1 MSNPSLGFI
10 GVGRMGGPM
19 ASRLLAAGH
28 AVTVFDTVPAA
39 VQALVKKGAMPAANP
54 RDVANNTDIVFAS
67 VPTPDIMRKVAL
79 GEEGVAKGSRARIFV
94 DLSTTGPRV
103 SAEVADA
110 LAQANR
116 PVVLVDCPVSG
127 GVAGAEKGALT
138 LMVSGPREA
147 VSEIEPLLK
156 ELGRIY
162 PCGDKAGQA
171 QMVKVANNLTSV
183 VCMAISCEMLVLG
196 ARAGVD
202 PKVMMEVI
210 NISSGRN
217 GAMQDKVP
225 KHILSRTFDFGF
237 STALSH
243 KDARLCLDEA
253 EALGVPLIM
262 GNAARQVL
270 TMTKA
275 EFGPEADFTNMIRL
289 FEKWAGVEAKIA
301 GDKSVPR
308 KPQTVSSEGDA

>member
-1 MSNPSLGFI
+1 MSKPTLGFI
-10 GVGRMGGPM
+10 GVGRMGAPM
-19 ASRLLAAGH
+19 ASRLLAAGY
-28 AVTVFDTVPAA
+28 AVTVFDMVPAA
-39 VQALVKKGAMPAANP
+39 LQALVKKGAKSAASP
-54 RDVANNTDIVFAS
+54 REVANDADVVFAS
-67 VPTPDIMRKVAL
+67 VPTPDIVRKVAL
-79 GEEGVAKGSRARIFV
+79 GDDGVANGTRARIFV
-94 DLSTTGPRV
+94 DLSTTGPRA
-103 SAEVADA
+103 SAEVSDA
-110 LAQANR
+110 LAKSPRAI
-116 PVVLVDCPVSG
+116 VMVDCPVSG

-138 LMVSGPREA
+138 LMVSGPPQA
-147 VSEIEPLLK
+147 VAEVEPLLK

-183 VCMAISCEMLVLG
+183 ACMAISCEMLVLG

-243 KDARLCLDEA
+243 KDAGLCLDEA

-289 FEKWAGVEAKIA
+289 FEKWAGVEAKTA
-301 GDKSVPR
+301 GGEAAPR
-308 KPQTVSSEGDA
+308 KPEKISTEGDA

>member
-1 MSNPSLGFI
+1 MLKPSLGFVGI
-10 GVGRMGGPM
+10 GRMGAPM

-28 AVTVFDTVPAA
+28 AVTVFDPVAA
-39 VQALVKKGAMPAANP
+39 AMQAMASKGASAAASP
-54 RDVANNTDIVFAS
+54 KEVADRADIVFAS
-67 VPTPDIMRKVAL
+67 LPTPDVVRQAVL
-79 GEEGVAKGSRARIFV
+79 GADGIVHGSRVRIFV
-94 DLSTTGPRV
+94 DLSTTGPRA

-110 LAQANR
+110 LAGAAR
-116 PVVLVDCPVSG
+116 SITLVDCPVSG
-127 GVAGAEKGALT
+127 GVAGAGKGSLT
-138 LMVSGPREA
+138 LMVAGPQEA
-147 VSEIEPLLK
+147 VAEVEPLLK

-162 PCGDKAGQA
+162 VCGARPGQA
-171 QMVKVANNLTSV
+171 QMVKVANNLMSV
-183 VCMAISCEMLVLG
+183 ACMAVSCEMLVLG

-202 PKVMMEVI
+202 PEVMVEVI
-210 NISSGRN
+210 NVSSGRN

-225 KHILSRTFDFGF
+225 RHILPRTFDFGF

-289 FEKWAGVEAKIA
+289 FEQWAGVEVRAA
-301 GDKSVPR
+301 PTG
-308 KPQTVSSEGDA
+308 GAA

>member
-1 MSNPSLGFI
+1 MSKPTLGFV
-10 GVGRMGGPM
+10 GLGRMGTPM
-19 ASRLLAAGH
+19 TSRLLAAGH
-28 AVTVFDTVPAA
+28 AVTVFDPVSSA
-39 VQALVKKGAMPAANP
+39 VQALVSKGATAAASP
-54 RDVANNTDIVFAS
+54 REVANSADIVFAS
-67 VPTPDIMRKVAL
+67 LPTPDVVRKVAL
-79 GEEGVAKGSRARIFV
+79 DDDGVVHGTRARIFV

-103 SAEVADA
+103 SAQVGEA

-116 PVVLVDCPVSG
+116 PIVMVDCPVSG
-127 GVAGAEKGALT
+127 GVAGAEKGTLT
-138 LMVSGPREA
+138 MMVAGPRDAANEL
-147 VSEIEPLLK
+147 EPYLK

-162 PCGDKAGQA
+162 ICGDTPGQA
-171 QMVKVANNLTSV
+171 QMVKVANNLMSV
-183 VCMAISCEMLVLG
+183 ACMAVSCEMLVLG

-225 KHILSRTFDFGF
+225 RHILPRTFDFGF

-243 KDARLCLDEA
+243 KDAGLCLDEA
-253 EALGVPLIM
+253 ERLGVPLIM

-275 EFGPEADFTNMIRL
+275 QFGPEADFTNMIRL
-289 FEKWAGVEAKIA
+289 FEHWAGVEVKT
-301 GDKSVPR
+301 VPR
-308 KPQTVSSEGDA
+308 

>member
-1 MSNPSLGFI
+1 MSKPTLGFI
-10 GVGRMGGPM
+10 GIGRMGAPM
-19 ASRLLAAGH
+19 AARLLAAGH
-28 AVTVFDTVPAA
+28 AVTVFDRVPAA
-39 VQALVKKGAMPAANP
+39 VQALVKKGAKSAASP
-54 RDVANNTDIVFAS
+54 REVANEAEVVFAS
-67 VPTPDIMRKVAL
+67 VPTPDIVREVAL
-79 GEEGVAKGSRARIFV
+79 GDDGVTNGSRARIFV
-94 DLSTTGPRV
+94 DLSTTGPRA

-110 LAQANR
+110 LARSPR
-116 PVVLVDCPVSG
+116 PVVMVDCPVSG
-127 GVAGAEKGALT
+127 GVAGAQKGSLT
-138 LMVSGPREA
+138 LMVSGPKEA
-147 VSEIEPLLK
+147 IAEVEPLLK

-202 PKVMMEVI
+202 PKIMMEVI

-289 FEKWAGVEAKIA
+289 FEKWAGVEARIA
-301 GDKSVPR
+301 GGNGAPR
-308 KPQTVSSEGDA
+308 QGETVSSKGDA